1 MGFTSPP
8 QTPIRVPSPGHSSL
22 QKSPFRVSFDNT
34 IIEESNEMTAAET
47 DIFTTSPNLT
57 LPTLSEL
64 EGDTATGVEGEGMT
78 LRLTLTPATA
88 LVDGEEE
95 VMLESATGL
104 GKRMSSLGRILSR
117 SRSRSR
123 KVKI

>member
-1 MGFTSPP
+1 MEETLAEDAA
-8 QTPIRVPSPGHSSL
+8 RE
-22 QKSPFRVSFDNT
+22 
-34 IIEESNEMTAAET
+34 EES

-57 LPTLSEL
+57 LSTLREL
-64 EGDTATGVEGEGMT
+64 EGETGGIEGEGMT

-123 KVKI
+123 KVRI